1 MFPQGKKDYNI
12 SALVSSIS
20 HALTSSKYYD
30 FSFFKRTR
38 LICHYDLYLS
48 ICHISFLWPNF
59 QGLTSYTER
68 MVTRENCSLF
78 PQPLATLV
86 THFPVTVSHSWGLI
100 NYLWPEIIWPR
111 TTLNCLSH
119 NIILSPVSGGFPK
132 NYLFRAPLS
141 SPLRSGLDWLLTPSP
156 AYPSTQLCSWIF
168 PRPLYEGLLS
178 KS

>member
-1 MFPQGKKDYNI
+1 MLWHQARIMTFP
-12 SALVSSIS
+12 
-20 HALTSSKYYD
+20 SSKGPG
-30 FSFFKRTR
+30 
-38 LICHYDLYLS
+38 LS
-48 ICHISFLWPNF
+48 AIMTCIYPSATSHFY
-59 QGLTSYTER
+59 GLTFRASHPTQR